1 MSHAFRLLGAAAVCA
16 ILCACATNQDA
27 AVDGPS
33 VLARSTMVGFLATAR
48 PDECRAFF
56 GGTLGLRL
64 MHEDAQAIV
73 FATRDGSLRVQKGP
87 TITPLPRTALGWEVR
102 DIGAA
107 VDELTARGVRFE
119 RYDFLKDRQ
128 DAAGIWT
135 AGNGDRVAWFRDP
148 DGNIISLQQ
157 LAG

>member
-1 MSHAFRLLGAAAVCA
+1 MSHTPRMLGAAAVCA
-16 ILCACATNQDA
+16 TLAGCATNKGA

-33 VLARSTMVGFLATAR
+33 VLARSTMVGFLATAK

-56 GGTLGLRL
+56 DGTLGLRL
-64 MHEDAQAIV
+64 MHEDAQAMV
-73 FATRDGSLRVQKGP
+73 FATRDGSLRIQKGQA
-87 TITPLPRTALGWEVR
+87 ITPVPRTLLGWEVK

-107 VDELTARGVRFE
+107 VADLTARGVRFE
-119 RYDFLKDRQ
+119 RYDFLKDQQ
-128 DAAGIWT
+128 DAAGVWT